1 MNMREIIGD
10 DGYMYRYREMKEV
23 VLYIYYMIKI
33 QTWSVEFDLT
43 NNYPQ

>member
-1 MNMREIIGD
+1 MKEIIGD
-10 DGYMYRYREMKEV
+10 EGYMHRETKEV
-23 VLYIYYMIKI
+23 ELYIYYMIKI